1 MGIMNATTAA
11 PAALEPLD
19 PSGVHPWERAGLGKA
34 PFAYLGVSES
44 RGPIRIRNN
53 DGTETLIGSEGQPM
67 GSCAY
72 CLQGI
77 AECHHVRSADG
88 KKFTVGCDCIRRVYG
103 DDRAPVRAKAE
114 AASRKLRNR
123 AAKARRDAK
132 ATTEQGELAALLADE
147 GTRAKLAELPG
158 PRFGTLLE
166 HAEFM
171 AKKAGAAGRAR
182 ALKAIK
188 AALG

>member
-1 MGIMNATTAA
+1 MGIMNAA

-19 PSGVHPWERAGLGKA
+19 PSTVHPWERAGLGKA
-34 PFAYLGVSES
+34 PFAYLGVSENV
-44 RGPIRIRNN
+44 GPIRIANR
-53 DGTETLIGSEGQPM
+53 DGTVTEIGAPGQPM
-67 GSCAY
+67 GTCAY

-103 DDRAPVRAKAE
+103 DDRAPLRVKAE
-114 AASRKLRNR
+114 AASRKRRNA

-132 ATTEQGELAALLADE
+132 ATTEQGELEALLADE
-147 GTRAKLAELPG
+147 GTRAKLAALPG

-166 HAEFM
+166 HAECM
-171 AKKAGAAGRAR
+171 ARKAGAAGRGR
-182 ALKAIK
+182 ALKAVK